1 MISKRSAGRT
11 EEGAGKEKGGRA
23 QEGSG
28 QSSKEKRAEGSKRR
42 SEKALQISA
51 RNCCLETDQ
60 EISKVHGAFDQKAA
74 LSAIGAR
81 DCR

>member
-1 MISKRSAGRT
+1 MIGKRSAGRI
-11 EEGAGKEKGGRA
+11 EEGTSQEEGGRT

-28 QSSKEKRAEGSKRR
+28 QSSKEKWAEGSTRR

-81 DCR
+81 DCK